1 MAFEIAHS
9 RPSIDYST
17 INTIPHQDL
26 AEEFFPE
33 NPFLKKDLEN
43 VRHGHGQPLFTQP
56 NLPPKKKPSKRMLIL
71 DDNEEEDD
79 ENALAAAVGGTTK
92 SPTGS
97 KRVKR

>member
-56 NLPPKKKPSKRMLIL
+56 NPPPKKKAKRMLIL